1 MRKYSPLLEKYNCL
15 KCGSHVCQKC
25 AYKVSQPDPIT
36 LCKECWDIAICYC
49 KTGDWFNQY
58 LESKLP
64 NPLRIDITFTPLQ
77 TSNLKASFDQL
88 PEEESTWR
96 RETSALLF
104 KESKCCFKIEDEESN
119 KNHNISSSDKS
130 PRKQIQETVLHDQIA
145 EALKSSKETVKSK
158 QLTKSPPSSP
168 FRRPTLLPS
177 KTFAFMNKP
186 SLLTRDTDDAKESF
200 KGKHHGAEVDGTKS
214 GTESSK
220 SENSGNF
227 SAVDESQGE
236 IDVSMEYNVQGNQL
250 AIMLWALRNLTI
262 RKRIL
267 GILHSTIR
275 LLPENTKYDLKLP
288 HPEKR
293 NGLYSNYLRSVC
305 FLVHTSDLN
314 KKMVLIQIWFKKG
327 ITYNMILGHKQTFHL
342 FKGKDSISNVPLN
355 STYYGEIKVALRFAI
370 SVNQKRMVRIAEEA
384 IDLCGTLE
392 VWIKE
397 GMNLISPISGRDVN
411 LFVTVS
417 LTDGNENTEYR
428 STDCVQRS
436 DQPFWNSILR
446 FSNQHLSDI
455 YESKL
460 KITIWNRINS
470 FKPAEQLGVVKI
482 CTKGREYDFKTLLT
496 ADDDEGVSQCST
508 KKSNASLWEAVQSKP
523 GTWVE
528 QILKVHA
535 PISK

>member
-1 MRKYSPLLEKYNCL
+1 MRKLKEIIMQKMFSQYDDPNLWIDKYVNNPSVSDDEL
-15 KCGSHVCQKC
+15 KH
-25 AYKVSQPDPIT
+25 
-36 LCKECWDIAICYC
+36 
-49 KTGDWFNQY
+49 
-58 LESKLP
+58 
-64 NPLRIDITFTPLQ
+64 LRAVMQRDL
-77 TSNLKASFDQL
+77 
-88 PEEESTWR
+88 
-96 RETSALLF
+96 
-104 KESKCCFKIEDEESN
+104 
-119 KNHNISSSDKS
+119 
-130 PRKQIQETVLHDQIA
+130 
-145 EALKSSKETVKSK
+145 ALKKADSERIHELVGMFPPKLRPELLRSSVNQLRSK
-158 QLTKSPPSSP
+158 NPAVP
-168 FRRPTLLPS
+168 
-177 KTFAFMNKP
+177 
-186 SLLTRDTDDAKESF
+186 
-200 KGKHHGAEVDGTKS
+200 GS
-214 GTESSK
+214 GLTESSK

-327 ITYNMILGHKQTFHL
+327 ITSRKLIGESFIPVKEYNMILGHKQTFHL